1 MSYIEF
7 VTISMLCY
15 LIFVPGMDVT
25 IFVVLIII
33 CAVLGEW
40 MGWLT

>member
-1 MSYIEF
+1 MNYIEF
-7 VTISMLCY
+7 LTISMLCY
-15 LIFVPGMDVT
+15 LIYEHGMDGT

-33 CAVLGEW
+33 CAVFGEW